1 MFCSY
6 AELEACLKVLRE
18 WLASYQVHASFYGT

>member
-6 AELEACLKVLRE
+6 AELEAFLNVLQE
-18 WLASYQVHASFYGT
+18 WLASQEHASFYET